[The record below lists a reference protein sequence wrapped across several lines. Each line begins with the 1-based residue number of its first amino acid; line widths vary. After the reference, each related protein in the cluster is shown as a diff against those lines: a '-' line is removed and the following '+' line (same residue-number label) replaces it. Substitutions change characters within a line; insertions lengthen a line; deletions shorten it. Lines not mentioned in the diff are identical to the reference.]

1 MLASHLPTQTHPP
14 GPTERS
20 PVTVPIPVGLWEALP
35 AEARTQ
41 VASIVGS
48 MMKRMI
54 AGAPEERRDVCRLDH
69 T

>member
-1 MLASHLPTQTHPP
+1 MLASHLSTQTHLP

-20 PVTVPIPVGLWEALP
+20 PLAVPIPVGLWEALP

-54 AGAPEERRDVCRLDH
+54 AGAPEERRDVGRLDH